1 MWQSFHAVE
10 DHWPSSRQV
19 ATCFLT
25 LRFRLAQRGAC
36 PKKYRRMMVD
46 AKELDPTWM
55 LTRGARL
62 VICYDVIQSEVPMAS
77 CYAQGLSICK
87 TGHRWSARHEAN
99 NSATTRR
106 QQHRDHLSQITV
118 FFFFLFGHDARGL
131 EC

>member
-1 MWQSFHAVE
+1 
-10 DHWPSSRQV
+10 
-19 ATCFLT
+19 
-25 LRFRLAQRGAC
+25 
-36 PKKYRRMMVD
+36 MMID

-77 CYAQGLSICK
+77 CYARGLSICK

-99 NSATTRR
+99 NSVTTRR
-106 QQHRDHLSQITV
+106 QQHRDHLSQTTV
-118 FFFFLFGHDARGL
+118 FFFLFGHDARGL